1 MADSSQKRVGRVRPP
16 RVQITY
22 DVEDGGA
29 TESREL
35 PMVVGVVS
43 DLSGDAD
50 DPTEYGERQF
60 TEVEQGG
67 VDRLMSRIGPK
78 LEFSVSDEISGEEDQ
93 EIGVSLEFNG
103 IDDFSPMG
111 VATQLPQTAKLL
123 AARRQLADLYGKVE
137 ANDKL
142 DGILGEVLADDDKR
156 SALES
161 QLSSLSGDEGGGDEG
176 GGGDAGG
183 GEGGEEES

>member
-1 MADSSQKRVGRVRPP
+1 MADSSQRRIGRIRPP

-29 TESREL
+29 ATSREL

-50 DPTEYGERQF
+50 DPASYGEREF
-60 TEVEQGG
+60 IEVEQGG
-67 VDRLMSRIGPK
+67 VDRLMKRIGPR
-78 LEFSVSDEISGEEDQ
+78 LNLTVPDEISGNEDS
-93 EIGVSLEFNG
+93 EISVSLAFES

-111 VATQLPQTAKLL
+111 VASQIPCTAKLL
-123 AARRQLADLYGKVE
+123 EARRRLADLYGKLE

-142 DGILGEVLADDDKR
+142 GGILGDVLADADKQARLR
-156 SALES
+156 SELR
-161 QLSSLSGDEGGGDEG
+161 LGGGDEE
-176 GGGDAGG
+176 
-183 GEGGEEES
+183 EGS